1 MAGWQLVRGALVFIL
16 ALVVLAGVVWWLKL
30 EPGPPTV
37 EFAQLHEPIGRTAN
51 GEIVVRSTGR
61 PGLRYVEVRLVANGQ
76 PITLHNEEIP
86 ASPIVNERRI
96 VLDTDLTSTGAV
108 EGPAKLE
115 VIAGTYAWHLFGGER
130 ETAASRDVAID
141 TTPPHVEVITTQNN
155 MRLGGVALAL
165 FHVTPD
171 ATDVSVKVDQYT
183 FPAVRGYF
191 ADPTVALALFAVPQ
205 DLSSAA
211 RPIVRAVD
219 AAGNVTEVSL
229 PVSIK
234 SRTFPERQ
242 LQIDDAFLQRKV
254 PEILS
259 KSGKP
264 VPADLVQGYLTVNR
278 DVRKES
284 EDRLDVITEH
294 SADVPLW
301 TGVFHRQTNAAPMSA
316 FADRRSY
323 IYKGETIDKQ
333 THLGYDLAS
342 LKRAPVEATQAGV
355 VLFAGYLGIY
365 GDTVVIDHGLGI
377 ASLYGHLSSIGV
389 TEGQKVQAGE
399 IIGQTG
405 ETGLAGGDHLHFSI
419 LLRGVQVD
427 PVEWWDPKWMRE
439 HLSDEL
445 TSLPAAKPVAAASAP
460 PPPAPAAAAGAA
472 DQMAD
477 GQAHP

>member
-1 MAGWQLVRGALVFIL
+1 
-16 ALVVLAGVVWWLKL
+16 
-30 EPGPPTV
+30 
-37 EFAQLHEPIGRTAN
+37 
-51 GEIVVRSTGR
+51 
-61 PGLRYVEVRLVANGQ
+61 LVANGQ
-76 PITLHNEEIP
+76 PITLYRQDIP
-86 ASPIVNERRI
+86 SSPRTGEQHIALNS
-96 VLDTDLTSTGAV
+96 DLSTTGAV

-115 VIAGTYAWHLFGGER
+115 VVAGTYAWHILGGER
-130 ETAASRDVAID
+130 ETVASRDVTID
-141 TTPPHVEVITTQNN
+141 TTPPRVDVLTTQNN
-155 MRLGGVALAL
+155 MRLGGTALAL
-165 FHVTPD
+165 FRVSPD
-171 ATDVSVKVDQYT
+171 AKDVSVKVDQYT

-191 ADPTVALALFAVPQ
+191 ADPSIVLVLFAVPQ
-205 DLSSAA
+205 DLTAQA
-211 RPIVRAVD
+211 QPMLHAVD
-219 AAGNVTEVSL
+219 GAGNATDVAV

-234 SRTFPERQ
+234 NRQFPERQ

-259 KSGKP
+259 KVGKP
-264 VPADLVQGYLTVNR
+264 VPADLVQGYLVVNR
-278 DVRKES
+278 DVRRES
-284 EDRLDVITEH
+284 EDKLDEITSH
-294 SADVPLW
+294 SADTPLW

-323 IYKGETIDKQ
+323 VYKGETIDKQ

-377 ASLYGHLSSIGV
+377 SSLYGHLSSIGV
-389 TEGQKVQAGE
+389 KEGQHVAAGE

-439 HLSDEL
+439 HLADQLASQ
-445 TSLPAAKPVAAASAP
+445 PAAKPVE
-460 PPPAPAAAAGAA
+460 AAAAAPPSGATPQAA
-472 DQMAD
+472 DGEA
-477 GQAHP
+477 GH

>member
-1 MAGWQLVRGALVFIL
+1 MAGWQLVKGALVLLGAL
-16 ALVVLAGVVWWLKL
+16 AVLAGAVWWFKL
-30 EPGPPTV
+30 EPGPPRV
-37 EFAQLHEPIGRTAN
+37 EFAQLHEPIGRTAT
-51 GEIVVRSTGR
+51 GDIVVRATGH
-61 PGLRYVEVRLVANGQ
+61 PGLRYIEVRLVTNGQ
-76 PITLHNEEIP
+76 SIALHNEELP
-86 ASPIVNERRI
+86 ATPSVREQRI
-96 VLDTDLTSTGAV
+96 TLNTDLAATGAV

-115 VIAGTYAWHLFGGER
+115 VVAGTYAWHILGGER
-130 ETAASRDVAID
+130 ETAASKDVTID
-141 TTPPHVEVITTQNN
+141 TTPPRVDVITTQNN
-155 MRLGGVALAL
+155 MRLGGSSLAL
-165 FHVTPD
+165 FRVSPD
-171 ATDVSVKVDQYT
+171 ATDVAVNVDQYT

-191 ADPTVALALFAVPQ
+191 ADPSVAMVLFAVPQ
-205 DLSSAA
+205 DLTATA
-211 RPIVRAVD
+211 RPVLRAVD
-219 AAGNVTEVSL
+219 AAGNVTEVGV

-234 SRTFPERQ
+234 NRQFPERQ

-259 KSGKP
+259 KVGKP
-264 VPADLVQGYLTVNR
+264 VPADLVQGYLVVNR

-284 EDRLDVITEH
+284 EDKLDAITAH

-301 TGVFHRQTNAAPMSA
+301 TGVFHRQTNTAPMSA

-342 LKRAPVEATQAGV
+342 LKRASVEATQAGV

-365 GDTVVIDHGLGI
+365 GDTVVIDHGLGV

-389 TEGQKVQAGE
+389 KEGQKVAAGE

-427 PVEWWDPKWMRE
+427 PLEWWDPKWMRE
-439 HLSDEL
+439 HLSDQL
-445 TSLPAAKPVAAASAP
+445 ASLPAAKPAATAAA
-460 PPPAPAAAAGAA
+460 APAAPATGTGE
-472 DQMAD
+472 QVAD
-477 GQAHP
+477 GQAGH

>member
-1 MAGWQLVRGALVFIL
+1 VIL
-16 ALVVLAGVVWWLKL
+16 GALVVLAGVVWWLKL
-30 EPGPPTV
+30 EPGPPKV
-37 EFAQLHEPIGRTAN
+37 EFAHLQEPIGRSAT

-76 PITLHNEEIP
+76 PTTLHSEEIP
-86 ASPIVNERRI
+86 ASPSVNERHI
-96 VLDTDLTSTGAV
+96 ALNSDLSTTGVV

-115 VIAGTYAWHLFGGER
+115 VVAGTYAWHLLGGER
-130 ETAASRDVAID
+130 QSVASRDVTID
-141 TTPPHVEVITTQNN
+141 TTPPRVDLITTQNY
-155 MRLGGVALAL
+155 MRLGGVALQL

-171 ATDVSVKVDQYT
+171 ATDVTVKVDQYT
-183 FPAVRGYF
+183 FQAVRGFF
-191 ADPTVALALFAVPQ
+191 ADPTVGLALFAVPQ
-205 DLSSAA
+205 DLTTAA
-211 RPIVRAVD
+211 RPVLRAVD
-219 AAGNVTEVSL
+219 AAGNATEVEL

-234 SRTFPERQ
+234 GHQFPERQ

-264 VPADLVQGYLTVNR
+264 VPADLVQGYLVVNR

-284 EDRLDVITEH
+284 EDRLDVITKN

-323 IYKGETIDKQ
+323 IYKGETIDRQ

-355 VLFAGYLGIY
+355 VQFAGYLGIY

-389 TEGQKVQAGE
+389 KEGQKVQAGE

-427 PVEWWDPKWMRE
+427 PVEWWDPKWIRE
-439 HLSDEL
+439 HLSDQL
-445 TSLPAAKPVAAASAP
+445 ASLPAAKPATATASAP
-460 PPPAPAAAAGAA
+460 QPAPAPANGAAA
-472 DQMAD
+472 QVAD